1 MAGSAA
7 DAMLLLTL
15 TPGLGPTLI
24 ARATRQLGGPQAVL
38 EASADQLA
46 AIPGIGPRRAQ
57 RIRRAIDDLADGAAL
72 AAEREAVER
81 CGAAVIA
88 IDDPGYPKLL
98 RHIDDPPPLLY
109 VRGRLAPEDAIAL
122 AVVGARR
129 CTHYGREQ
137 ADRLAG
143 LAARAGLTIVSGG
156 AYGIDAAAHRGA
168 MRSGGRTIAVL
179 GSGLADPYPPEHIE
193 LFDRIVADD
202 RGAVVS
208 ELPMTAPP
216 RRENFPSR
224 NRIISGLA
232 LGVLV
237 IEASLRSGALITAR
251 LAAEEHHREVLALPG
266 RVDSPASAG
275 CHRMLRE
282 GWAALVTGLDDILNS
297 LGDTGQLLAA
307 ANTTIDNINENSSV
321 ITAPSDG
328 DDTVFTRNLT
338 DSQRLIVAR
347 LAELPDP
354 RDIDMLAAATG
365 LAVPAL
371 RADLTLLEIRG
382 LVRRRGGGYAP
393 IVRASAPE

>member
-1 MAGSAA
+1 
-7 DAMLLLTL
+7 
-15 TPGLGPTLI
+15 
-24 ARATRQLGGPQAVL
+24 VL
-38 EASADQLA
+38 DASAGQLA
-46 AIPGIGPRRAQ
+46 AVQGIGPQRAQ
-57 RIRRAIDDLADGAAL
+57 RIRRDIDELIRSDAL
-72 AAEREAVER
+72 AAEHDAIAR
-81 CGAAVIA
+81 CDAHIIA
-88 IDDPGYPKLL
+88 IDDTAYPRLL
-98 RHIDDPPPLLY
+98 RHISDPPPLLY
-109 VRGRLAPEDAIAL
+109 VRGRLVEQDAVAL

-137 ADRLAG
+137 AGRLAA

-156 AYGIDAAAHRGA
+156 AYGIDAAAHRATLQG
-168 MRSGGRTIAVL
+168 GGRPIAVL
-179 GSGLADPYPPEHIE
+179 GSGLADPYPPEHID

-224 NRIISGLA
+224 NRIISGLS

-297 LGDTGQLLAA
+297 LGETGQLLAA
-307 ANTTIDNINENSSV
+307 DYTITDGMNINHSISKR
-321 ITAPSDG
+321 SDAV
-328 DDTVFTRNLT
+328 DDTLFTNNLS
-338 DSQRLIVAR
+338 DSQRMILMR
-347 LAELPDP
+347 LADLPDP
-354 RDIDMLAAATG
+354 RDVDALAVATG

-382 LVRRRGGGYAP
+382 LVRRHSGGYAP
-393 IVRASAPE
+393 VTRGHVP

>member
-24 ARATRQLGGPQAVL
+24 ARTTRQLGGPQAVL
-38 EASADQLA
+38 DASAAQLA
-46 AIPGIGPRRAQ
+46 AVPGIGPQRAG
-57 RIRRAIDDLADGAAL
+57 RIRRDIDALIAANAL
-72 AAEREAVER
+72 AAERDAVER

-88 IDDPGYPKLL
+88 IDDPAYPKLL
-98 RHIDDPPPLLY
+98 RCIDDPPPLLY

-156 AYGIDAAAHRGA
+156 AYGIDAAAHHGA
-168 MRSGGRTIAVL
+168 MRSGGRTLAVL
-179 GSGLADPYPPEHIE
+179 GSGLAEPYPHEHIE

-202 RGAVVS
+202 QGAVIS

-216 RRENFPSR
+216 RPENFPSR
-224 NRIISGLA
+224 NRIISGLS

-282 GWAALVTGLDDILNS
+282 GWAALVTGLDDILAG
-297 LGDTGQLLAA
+297 LGETGQLLAA
-307 ANTTIDNINENSSV
+307 ADTTNAHAGDVDSIKRSTGSQ
-321 ITAPSDG
+321 
-328 DDTVFTRNLT
+328 DDTPFTRNLT
-338 DSQRLIVAR
+338 NSQRLI
-347 LAELPDP
+347 LQKLGELSEAADV
-354 RDIDMLAAATG
+354 DALAAATG

-382 LVRRRGGGYAP
+382 LVRRSAGGYAAAA
-393 IVRASAPE
+393 RTTAPK